1 MSNDDEALGSVRIGP
16 RQIYDLALS
25 TSVKVD
31 VLLTQHGDL
40 AKDSADHEVRIR
52 NLEKR
57 QWPLPT
63 LAVLVAIASL
73 VLSAL
78 VALGMTGRV

>member
-1 MSNDDEALGSVRIGP
+1 MTTGVPPSLGSAQIGAQ
-16 RQIYDLALS
+16 QIYDLALA

-31 VLLTQHGDL
+31 VLLTQHSEL
-40 AKDSADHEVRIR
+40 VKDNADHEQRIR
-52 NLEKR
+52 ALERR

-73 VLSAL
+73 ALSAL
-78 VALGMTGRV
+78 VALGLTGR